1 MILSLNVI
9 SLTNLLEASSV
20 EAVNNLLCTF
30 ECGELSSGASDVEDF
45 LRNKSIE
52 FERVDI
58 ARTYLVL
65 STYQKQP
72 FIAGYFAISNKP
84 LVVPKKSFRK
94 LSKTFQRRLMAF
106 GHKTDMEYYKM
117 QGYLLGQ
124 LGKNKSWISK
134 SANVATGSDLM
145 GLAYQKVLEA
155 KAIAG
160 GKVLHLECEDNL
172 KIINFYE
179 ACGFKV
185 LEDHVSENKLRIMV
199 KRLS

>member
-58 ARTYLVL
+58 ARIYLVL

-117 QGYLLGQ
+117 QGYLLGP

-145 GLAYQKVLEA
+145 GLAYQK
-155 KAIAG
+155 
-160 GKVLHLECEDNL
+160 
-172 KIINFYE
+172 Y
-179 ACGFKV
+179 
-185 LEDHVSENKLRIMV
+185 
-199 KRLS
+199 